1 MTFSSATVQERLA
14 ALVEE
19 RKHVIEDDD
28 RGVGKDRSKGAK
40 GGAGIKVDAE
50 DMVAKEAQ
58 RLEVMKRRQ
67 ERELSQMVAYELLR
81 KQMQVSFPASCML
94 TSSQAYPANNSSKR
108 SLPALMQPLV
118 LYTTASIFQRVVRTA
133 GG

>member
-1 MTFSSATVQERLA
+1 MHLDCNPAAVQERLA

-28 RGVGKDRSKGAK
+28 RGAGKGLSKGAK

-67 ERELSQMVAYELLR
+67 ERELNQMVVYELLR
-81 KQMQVSFPASCML
+81 KQMQVC
-94 TSSQAYPANNSSKR
+94 
-108 SLPALMQPLV
+108 
-118 LYTTASIFQRVVRTA
+118 
-133 GG
+133 